1 MEVESLERAESVI
14 STNESLVL
22 NQLKAVEKSPEEIIK
37 VHSVSLRLALRLC
50 RFALTTVCV
59 CVCVCACVCDV
70 CVGLPQEAQ
79 NSFCHGET
87 GSSAGNKRASRLDP
101 SCVVPHFPAC
111 LAPAPPEPC
120 ASTTPRNSELARFVA
135 EPPLA

>member
-59 CVCVCACVCDV
+59 CVCV
-70 CVGLPQEAQ
+70 
-79 NSFCHGET
+79 
-87 GSSAGNKRASRLDP
+87 
-101 SCVVPHFPAC
+101 
-111 LAPAPPEPC
+111 
-120 ASTTPRNSELARFVA
+120 
-135 EPPLA
+135 